1 MVDAVYDWSRFN
13 SLPRAYDW
21 IRSDL
26 AAGRVRVGE
35 LTRVTLRYG
44 DKGTIRRIGL
54 LLERLGASADLL
66 QKLEGALEPSTGL
79 IPWIPGKPKRGAIN
93 RRWSVVVNG
102 EA

>member
-1 MVDAVYDWSRFN
+1 
-13 SLPRAYDW
+13 
-21 IRSDL
+21 
-26 AAGRVRVGE
+26 
-35 LTRVTLRYG
+35 
-44 DKGTIRRIGL
+44 

-66 QKLEGALEPSTGL
+66 RKLEGALEPSTGL